1 MIMSECK
8 QCKKKPLTRYNTFVT
23 VISVY
28 LLITYVL
35 GTIELYKFISS
46 LF

>member
-1 MIMSECK
+1 MSECK
-8 QCKKKPLTRYNTFVT
+8 KCKKKPLTRYNTFVT

-28 LLITYVL
+28 LLITSVL